1 MCNAF
6 IMQMVLRNVFFVD
19 RRLVTLKISNFLMV
33 LWQSLWNFL
42 WLYGNLYGMSCSF
55 SELYDIL

>member
-33 LWQSLWNFL
+33 LGHFMLRVDQILCAFGVNFMSFNALWPF
-42 WLYGNLYGMSCSF
+42 
-55 SELYDIL
+55 